1 MFIRN
6 VREKPSPD
14 HSFWASGGRNHSIL
28 KGKKPGHLPWGC
40 LHDATHRSVLHRC
53 KYTDQ
58 TVGVFWTW
66 LEKCVFKE
74 RQSHFFLIYHGY
86 RF

>member
-6 VREKPSPD
+6 VRETEPRSLLLSLWEEKTTTS
-14 HSFWASGGRNHSIL
+14 S
-28 KGKKPGHLPWGC
+28 KGKNTATCRGSC
-40 LHDATHRSVLHRC
+40 LHDANHRSVLHRH

-58 TVGVFWTW
+58 TFGVFWTW

-74 RQSHFFLIYHGY
+74 RQSHFLCHGF